1 MRTLLVINPMAS
13 SVTSSVRTSVERL
26 LARDHELSVVQ
37 TEYRGHAI
45 EIARA
50 GAQDEPE
57 VAVARGGYGALSEVI
72 NGLAG
77 SDVARG
83 VIPGGTTSV
92 FSRTIGMTNDTGQAT
107 ARLIWGMRHD
117 RKKRIGLG

>member
-50 GAQDEPE
+50 AAKDDTE
-57 VAVARGGYGALSEVI
+57 VVVALGGDGTLNEVI

-77 SDVARG
+77 SDVALG
-83 VIPGGTTSV
+83 VIPGGTTNV

-107 ARLIWGMRHD
+107 ARLIWAMR
-117 RKKRIGLG
+117 